1 MNILP
6 QSKQVEI
13 IGMLC
18 EGVGQRAASRLTG
31 TDRKTVAR
39 LALAI
44 GNGCAELHDR
54 IMVGLRVYRI
64 ECDELWAY
72 VGHKRNP
79 QKSKPRKSPAFG
91 DQYTYVA
98 LASAT
103 RAIIGYR
110 TGKRD
115 GATTD
120 DFIQDL
126 RGRVIGAPEIST
138 DGLHYYRPAIRDAFG
153 KRAVHGVINKTY
165 SVTHLNVTEAS
176 RRYSP
181 AAVVAVERVAVEGEP
196 EDISTSYVER
206 QNLTLRMAS
215 KRFAR
220 LSNGFSKK
228 IDCHLAA
235 VSLYVAFYNLCKSHE
250 SLSPSAKTPVTPAM
264 ALGIADHPWTV
275 GELIDAAL
283 KAVPPKPTPT
293 PAQRRKSFRVI
304 QGDLSD

>member
-1 MNILP
+1 MNNLP
-6 QSKQVEI
+6 LSKQVEI
-13 IGMLC
+13 ISALC
-18 EGVGQRAASRLTG
+18 EGVGQRAVARLTD

-39 LALAI
+39 IALRV
-44 GNGCAELHDR
+44 GRGCAEMHDR
-54 IMVGLRVYRI
+54 MMVGLRVHRI

-79 QKSKPRKSPAFG
+79 QKGPMRRPSPVKG

-98 LASAT
+98 LASST

-115 GATTD
+115 TLTTD

-126 RGRVIGAPEIST
+126 RQRVIGAPEIST
-138 DGLHYYRPAIRDAFG
+138 DGFHPYKNAIRDAFAG
-153 KRAVHGVINKTY
+153 RAAHGVINKTY

-181 AAVVAVERVAVEGEP
+181 AQVVAVERVAVEGEP
-196 EDISTSYVER
+196 EHISTSYVER
-206 QNLTLRMAS
+206 QNLTLRMGS

-235 VSLYVAFYNLCKSHE
+235 ISLHVAFYNLCRTHE
-250 SLSPSAKTPVTPAM
+250 ALRMTPAM
-264 ALGIADHPWTV
+264 ALGLTDRVWAVAD
-275 GELIDAAL
+275 LIETAL
-283 KAVPPKPTPT
+283 KAVPPVPTPT
-293 PAQRRKSFRVI
+293 APERRKGFLVI
-304 QGDLSD
+304 EGGKP

>member
-1 MNILP
+1 MNIL
-6 QSKQVEI
+6 SRNKQIDI
-13 IGMLC
+13 IAALC
-18 EGVGQRAASRLTG
+18 EGVGQRGVSRLTE

-39 LALAI
+39 LAFNV
-44 GNGCAELHDR
+44 GRGCAELHDR
-54 IMVGLRVYRI
+54 AMVGLRVARI

-79 QKSKPRKSPAFG
+79 QKSKPRRSPVFG
-91 DQYTYVA
+91 DQYTYIA
-98 LASAT
+98 LGSAT

-115 GATTD
+115 SATTD
-120 DFIQDL
+120 AFIQDL
-126 RGRVIGAPEIST
+126 RQRVIGAPEIST

-153 KRAVHGVINKTY
+153 DRATHGVINKTY

-196 EDISTSYVER
+196 GQISTSYVER
-206 QNLTLRMAS
+206 QNLSLRMAS
-215 KRFAR
+215 KRFSR

-228 IDCHLAA
+228 LDCHLAA
-235 VSLYVAFYNLCKSHE
+235 VALYVAFYNFCRVHE
-250 SLSPSAKTPVTPAM
+250 ALDMTPAM
-264 ALGIADHPWTV
+264 TLGIADHVWTV

-283 KAVPPKPTPT
+283 GAVPPKPTPT
-293 PAQRRKSFRVI
+293 APDRRRQFRVI
-304 QGDLSD
+304 EGGRN